1 MARAKKQP
9 KMSREEILER
19 AAWNVAYH
27 INPEAMGMTAEEVP
41 VEEFVKYFK
50 EKANEMLNQREER
63 MLLTIGPYMN
73 KENTLFSE
81 DLQPIMDYVVEK
93 TQIEFQFFNGI
104 IVYYGRD
111 DIGIGWNPD
120 RPFQ

>member
-19 AAWNVAYH
+19 AAWNVAH
-27 INPEAMGMTAEEVP
+27 TINPEGMGMEPKEVP

-50 EKANEMLNQREER
+50 EKANEMLNQTEER

-73 KENTLFSE
+73 KEQTLYSK
-81 DLQPIMDYVVEK
+81 DLQPIMDYIEENVGV
-93 TQIEFQFFNGI
+93 EFQFFNGI
-104 IVYYGRD
+104 IIYFGRD
-111 DIGIGWNPD
+111 DIGVGWNPD
-120 RPFQ
+120 RPF